1 MRRSWIAASMMVLAA
16 APVLAKPG
24 DKPVR
29 AKEPANDRTWIVV
42 FDDAALADVHSDRGV
57 AIGSL
62 AHQLA
67 GNHQGRVKH
76 VLRHALTGA
85 ILELASEKQAERL
98 AEHPAVKLVEEN
110 GGVHASATQ
119 RNPTRGPDRI
129 DQRDLPLSASYTYD
143 TTASNVNA
151 YIIDTGIL
159 TTHTQF
165 GGRAVHG
172 IDTVDNDSNATD
184 CNGHGTHVAGTVGGS
199 TYGVAK
205 AVRLVAV
212 RVLNCSG
219 SGTDAGVIAGVDW
232 VTANHTKP
240 AVANMSL
247 GGGLSTA
254 LDNAVQNS
262 INAGVTYVLAAGNEN
277 QNACNTSPAR
287 VAAAITVGSTTSSDA
302 RSSFSNY
309 GSCLDLFAP
318 GSSITSAWHTSTSA
332 TNTISGTSMASPHVA
347 GVAALYLAANPSA
360 TPSQVASA
368 LTSNATTGKVT
379 SPGTGSP
386 NRLLYSLFGGSPPP
400 PPPPTDTPLSNGV
413 AVSVSDSAV
422 GNNKYFYIDV
432 PAGQSSLVV
441 QLSGGSGDA
450 DLYVRFGS
458 KPTSSTYNCRPY
470 LNGNNET
477 CTHNSPAAGRWW
489 IMLNAYSAYSGASLK
504 ATYTAAAGCTTYTG
518 SLSSGASAYQ
528 PNGSYYQSTVSGS
541 HTGALTG
548 PSGTDFDLYLQ
559 KWNGSSWSS
568 VASGTTSSNV
578 ENVSYS
584 GTAGYYRWRVHAYS
598 GSGSYSLCT
607 TKP

>member
-1 MRRSWIAASMMVLAA
+1 
-16 APVLAKPG
+16 
-24 DKPVR
+24 
-29 AKEPANDRTWIVV
+29 
-42 FDDAALADVHSDRGV
+42 
-57 AIGSL
+57 
-62 AHQLA
+62 
-67 GNHQGRVKH
+67 
-76 VLRHALTGA
+76 
-85 ILELASEKQAERL
+85 
-98 AEHPAVKLVEEN
+98 
-110 GGVHASATQ
+110 
-119 RNPTRGPDRI
+119 
-129 DQRDLPLSASYTYD
+129 
-143 TTASNVNA
+143 
-151 YIIDTGIL
+151 
-159 TTHTQF
+159 
-165 GGRAVHG
+165 
-172 IDTVDNDSNATD
+172 
-184 CNGHGTHVAGTVGGS
+184 
-199 TYGVAK
+199 
-205 AVRLVAV
+205 
-212 RVLNCSG
+212 
-219 SGTDAGVIAGVDW
+219 
-232 VTANHTKP
+232 
-240 AVANMSL
+240 
-247 GGGLSTA
+247 
-254 LDNAVQNS
+254 
-262 INAGVTYVLAAGNEN
+262 
-277 QNACNTSPAR
+277 
-287 VAAAITVGSTTSSDA
+287 
-302 RSSFSNY
+302 
-309 GSCLDLFAP
+309 
-318 GSSITSAWHTSTSA
+318 
-332 TNTISGTSMASPHVA
+332 MASPHVA

-368 LTSNATTGKVT
+368 ITSNATTGKVT

-386 NRLLYSLFGGSPPP
+386 NRLLYSLFGGAPPP

-413 AVSVSDSAV
+413 ALSVSDSAV

-450 DLYVRFGS
+450 DMYVRFGS

-477 CTHNSPAAGRWW
+477 CTHNAPAAGRWW

-559 KWNGSSWSS
+559 KWNGSSWAS

>member
-24 DKPVR
+24 DRPVR

-98 AEHPAVKLVEEN
+98 AEHPAVRLVEEN
-110 GGVHASATQ
+110 GVVHASATQ
-119 RNPTRGPDRI
+119 SNPTWGLDRI

-232 VTANHTKP
+232 VTANHVKP

-247 GGGLSTA
+247 GGGASTA

-262 INAGVTYVLAAGNEN
+262 INAGITYALAAGNEN

-309 GSCLDLFAP
+309 GSCLDIFAP

-360 TPSQVASA
+360 TPSAVASA

-379 SPGTGSP
+379 SAGTGSP

-413 AVSVSDSAV
+413 AVSVSDSTV